1 MHKTYILLLVFFALP
16 FTILHAQQGDLKAYY
31 SQKSYDQYLAEDW
44 SGIIETAKEANQ
56 KNVDFYYLRLRT
68 GIAYAAQYNYRLAI
82 ENYKKAI
89 VFVPNDPVAQEY
101 LYYAYLAAGEK
112 KMAYLYVS
120 SLPST
125 LRKKI
130 NPEKPSAIGNIYLET
145 GLAFVEYSDDAFT
158 FPSESYFSELFVRK
172 SQTYANVNF
181 LLNIAKPISL
191 GFSYTGLGIKSE
203 HQFKIKNFDPG
214 MEELNVSQNDF
225 SMQVNIHGANG
236 LTLIPFIHNVNTAL
250 TVTEFYYD
258 TTSYTLEP
266 NVDITYNA
274 TTSTLQ
280 WNDPLIGFGFVK
292 KSGLFDISASFSY
305 AWLSL
310 MQQQQLNV
318 SLSYLPRGNYSLYF
332 KPEVRFL
339 NEEDNF
345 RMIYKL
351 SAGYSISTKIWTEM
365 AFSYGNLQRTH
376 EGFGAI
382 VYNLPDVSKFK
393 TDAVINYGFSNGVSL
408 SLRYQ
413 LTRKESALTSYN
425 LITSQTSGGTGFGQ
439 GSTVSETDWLE
450 SETLFPFNQH
460 FIILGFN
467 WAL

>member
-1 MHKTYILLLVFFALP
+1 MKKTKILLLLFAIIP
-16 FTILHAQQGDLKAYY
+16 FSFLMAQVDLKAQYG
-31 SQKSYDQYLAEDW
+31 QKTYDQYLAKDW
-44 SGIIETAKEANQ
+44 DGLIKTGKEALAE
-56 KNVDFYYLRLRT
+56 NVDFYYLRIRM

-112 KMAYLYVS
+112 KTAHLYVS

-130 NPEKPSAIGNIYLET
+130 KPEKPSAIGNIYLET

-172 SQTYANVNF
+172 SQTYTNVNL
-181 LLNIAKPISL
+181 LLNIAKPLSL
-191 GFSYTGLGIKSE
+191 GLSYTGLGVNSE
-203 HQFKIKNFDPG
+203 HQYKVINFDVDN
-214 MEELNVSQNDF
+214 EDLKVSQNDF
-225 SMQVNIHGANG
+225 SAQLNILNKSG

-250 TVTEFYYD
+250 TVTEIYYD
-258 TTSYTLEP
+258 TASYTLEP
-266 NVDITYNA
+266 DMDIDFNA
-274 TTSTLQ
+274 AISTLK
-280 WNDPLIGFGFVK
+280 WNDQLLGFGFVK
-292 KSGLFDISASFSY
+292 KTGLIDIAASISY
-305 AWLSL
+305 AWLSNK
-310 MQQQQLNV
+310 QQQQLNV
-318 SLSYLPRGNYSLYF
+318 SMSYLPRGNYSLYF
-332 KPEVRFL
+332 TPEIRL
-339 NEEDNF
+339 LKEEDNF

-351 SAGYSISTKIWTEM
+351 SSGFSFTPKLWSEL
-365 AFSYGNLQRTH
+365 AFTYGNLQQSH
-376 EGFGAI
+376 EAFGAI

-413 LTRKESALTSYN
+413 LTRKESALASYN
-425 LITSQTSGGTGFGQ
+425 LVTTQTSGGAGFGQ
-439 GSTVSETDWLE
+439 GSTE
-450 SETLFPFNQH
+450 SETNWSESETVYPFNQH

-467 WAL
+467 WNL